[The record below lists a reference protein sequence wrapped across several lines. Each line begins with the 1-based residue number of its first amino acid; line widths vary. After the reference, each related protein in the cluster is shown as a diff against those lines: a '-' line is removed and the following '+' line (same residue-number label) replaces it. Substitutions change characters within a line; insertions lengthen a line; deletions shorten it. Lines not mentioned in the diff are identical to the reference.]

1 MPLVIEMSTDREEIL
16 SRLLEVSNE
25 ISSARGDLSGLY
37 ESRNKYLIA
46 AYEAGYNMSE
56 VARAAG
62 ITREAMYRVLRRNG
76 TQFRG

>member
-1 MPLVIEMSTDREEIL
+1 MSRVIEMSTNRDEIL

-25 ISSARGDLSGLY
+25 ISSARRGLSDLCK
-37 ESRNKYLIA
+37 SRNKYLIA

-62 ITREAMYRVLRRNG
+62 ITREAMYRVLRRVG